1 MGFGRHVKQVRTE
14 STQGGDGRVQKSH
27 LLVPT
32 RGSAVSPL
40 GCHYY
45 MEPYLEKLAD
55 SVIVAVFT
63 GEEMGGG
70 KSLRGEIGRFC
81 KLFFIK

>member
-1 MGFGRHVKQVRTE
+1 MSKKVWVSEACEAGEDRVNSR
-14 STQGGDGRVQKSH
+14 GGDGRVQKSH

-63 GEEMGGG
+63 GEEMG
-70 KSLRGEIGRFC
+70 
-81 KLFFIK
+81 